1 MYIHGRFV
9 RKMGMFKPCSD
20 AFIKVSHYCPIAVQP
35 LAHALR
41 APPAAPTGDVFA
53 AAPGGTGRHRFW
65 SARSSP
71 WHSAKISESFR
82 KEILASECTGCIR
95 GRHPWLLYSEP

>member
-53 AAPGGTGRHRFW
+53 AALGGTGSGPQDLPLGIRQRSANLFERRHWR
-65 SARSSP
+65 ANV
-71 WHSAKISESFR
+71 
-82 KEILASECTGCIR
+82 LGASGEGI
-95 GRHPWLLYSEP
+95 HALIPAEP

>member
-35 LAHALR
+35 LAHAVRARQRQPAMCLR
-41 APPAAPTGDVFA
+41 RHR
-53 AAPGGTGRHRFW
+53 AAPGGTGSGAEDLPISIRQR
-65 SARSSP
+65 SANL
-71 WHSAKISESFR
+71 F
-82 KEILASECTGCIR
+82 
-95 GRHPWLLYSEP
+95 